1 MPVDTHTFVSDAFLF
16 DVLSLS
22 SHLHFV
28 LGEHFDKVLHEV
40 HLLYL
45 KQGKESPSIFV
56 GLNELIQAV
65 AFHGP

>member
-1 MPVDTHTFVSDAFLF
+1 MPVDTHTFVSDTFLF

-40 HLLYL
+40 HLLYV
-45 KQGKESPSIFV
+45 KEGKESPVNFC
-56 GLNELIQAV
+56 GLE
-65 AFHGP
+65 

>member
-40 HLLYL
+40 HLLYVN
-45 KQGKESPSIFV
+45 QGKESPVNFC
-56 GLNELIQAV
+56 GLE
-65 AFHGP
+65 